1 MMLSL
6 TLSLC
11 ALGTAGV
18 LVADR
23 AGWPRLEWLAKPMA
37 ALAFILAGWQWG
49 ALESEYGRWVL
60 LGLVCGAAGDLLLI
74 PKSTGLSFLLGM
86 LAFLAGHLCYAIA
99 FLGLPQH
106 AITVLISSLVCAV
119 LAILLLRWMMPGV
132 PPRLRA
138 AVLAY
143 HLVIMAMVVLACG
156 ASAAGASPMIAVAA
170 LAFAASDVA
179 VARNRF
185 VSPGFVNRAWG
196 IPLYFFAQVLMASTV
211 AAFALAA

>member
-1 MMLSL
+1 MMLAA
-6 TLSLC
+6 TLALC

-23 AGWPRLEWLAKPMA
+23 SGRPRLEWLAKPLA

-49 ALESEYGRWVL
+49 ALESAYGRWIL
-60 LGLVCGAAGDLLLI
+60 LGLICGAAGDVLLI

-86 LAFLAGHLCYAIA
+86 LAFLAGHLFYAVA
-99 FLGLPQH
+99 FLGLTQH
-106 AITVLISSLVCAV
+106 TLTVVISSLACAA
-119 LAILLLRWMMPGV
+119 LAIVLLRWMMPGV
-132 PPRLRA
+132 PSRLRA
-138 AVLAY
+138 AVMAY

-156 ASAAGASPMIAVAA
+156 ASAAGASPLIAVAA
-170 LAFAASDVA
+170 VAFAGSDVA

-196 IPLYFFAQVLMASTV
+196 IPLYFLAQMLMASTV
-211 AAFALAA
+211 AAYAAPV